1 MDGKNLS
8 SHCELQTMGRS
19 WKEMLQFPGGR
30 RKIFGRAPESVRPR
44 LFHGSRAHRVRGRQA
59 IAIGILVIM
68 LCAITTFL
76 AAVLNR
82 ELKRRNAAERK
93 LTLLATTDGLAG
105 LANGRH
111 VNRALA

>member
-30 RKIFGRAPESVRPR
+30 RKIFGRRPR
-44 LFHGSRAHRVRGRQA
+44 ICPTATFSRFAGPSSPWAASHRHR
-59 IAIGILVIM
+59 ILVIM

-82 ELKRRNAAERK
+82 ELKRHNAAQRK
-93 LTLLATTDGLAG
+93 LTLLDTTDGLAG
-105 LANGRH
+105 LANRRH
-111 VNRALA
+111 VNRAPA

>member
-1 MDGKNLS
+1 
-8 SHCELQTMGRS
+8 
-19 WKEMLQFPGGR
+19 
-30 RKIFGRAPESVRPR
+30 
-44 LFHGSRAHRVRGRQA
+44 
-59 IAIGILVIM
+59 M

-105 LANGRH
+105 LANCRH
-111 VNRALA
+111 SNRAPA